1 MSDELPRQREARRGF
16 SVCYRGKTLLSVV
29 DPINQAERIAGSIE
43 KLSRTL
49 YFCPSPLYGYGL
61 TRLLSGI
68 SPDSAVLCVE
78 TDERLMA
85 LSLEA
90 MEGLLRENPQLRLV
104 RTADPAGLCACV
116 REFWGSRR
124 FRRVVTA
131 RLSGGWQLDGERYQA
146 LADALSRDIA
156 SDWSNA
162 MTLLKLGRRYIRNA
176 IRNLSL
182 IPRVPDIS
190 RVDFGGAPILVPG
203 AGPSLDGILEG
214 LSAAFGDLSNPAER
228 PFRIICV
235 DTALRALRERN
246 IKPDL
251 TVALESQHWNLRDF
265 IGLGDWTIPLAMD
278 LSALPAT
285 AAVPGAEPFLFFT
298 PWAPLSL
305 FDRLEQAKFLP
316 KTLAPLGSVG
326 LTAVALALRLGSGP
340 VVTGGIDFSFT
351 PDGFHARATPGG
363 LESLHRNTRFQS
375 LINAGQTFR
384 RGSVSTRS
392 KTGVPVRT
400 DPAMKGYRDLFERE
414 FAGENSGAGGPRLLS
429 ITGSGL
435 PLGIPAV
442 EGEEAWAILAGG
454 PGEDGPSGNGPETRW
469 SVPAGDRAQLRGAV
483 ELFVREERETL
494 ITLRGILKGEIA
506 PGQGEL
512 EKLLDTADYL
522 WAHFPDCAGAGGRR
536 PPGTDTSFLKRV
548 RVELDPCIALYDL
561 VLAELAEPAPGGT
574 HLS

>member
-1 MSDELPRQREARRGF
+1 MSDELPRQCKARRGF
-16 SVCYRGKTLLSVV
+16 SVSYRGKTLLSVV
-29 DPINQAERIAGSIE
+29 DPISQAERIAGGIE

-49 YFCPSPLYGYGL
+49 YLCPSPLYGYGL
-61 TRLLSGI
+61 IRLLSGM

-104 RTADPAGLCACV
+104 RTRDPAGLCAYV
-116 REFWGSRR
+116 REVWGSRR

-131 RLSGGWQLDGERYQA
+131 RLSGGWRLDGPGYEA
-146 LADALSRDIA
+146 LAEALSRDIA

-162 MTLLKLGRRYIRNA
+162 MTLVKLGRRYIQNA
-176 IRNLSL
+176 LRNLSL

-203 AGPSLDGILEG
+203 AGPSLDGLLEG
-214 LSAAFGDLSNPAER
+214 LAAAFGDLSNPAER

-285 AAVPGAEPFLFFT
+285 ATVPGAEPCLFFT

-305 FDRLEQAKFLP
+305 FDRLEQAKLLP
-316 KTLAPLGSVG
+316 EIVPPLGSVG

-340 VVTGGIDFSFT
+340 VITGGIDFSFT
-351 PDGFHARATPGG
+351 PDSFHARATPGG
-363 LESLHRNTRFQS
+363 LESLRRNTRFRS

-384 RGSVSTRS
+384 RGSVSARS
-392 KTGVPVRT
+392 KTGAPVRT
-400 DPAMKGYRDLFERE
+400 DPAMRGYRDLFERE
-414 FAGENSGAGGPRLLS
+414 FAGENRGAGEPRLLS
-429 ITGSGL
+429 VTGSGL

-442 EGEEAWAILAGG
+442 EGEAAFAILARGS
-454 PGEDGPSGNGPETRW
+454 GEDNPPGNGPGPRRGI
-469 SVPAGDRAQLRGAV
+469 PAGDRARLQGAV
-483 ELFVREERETL
+483 EVFVRRERETL
-494 ITLRGILKGEIA
+494 ITLRGILRGEIA
-506 PGQGEL
+506 VEPGEL

-536 PPGTDTSFLKRV
+536 PPGTDISFLKRV
-548 RVELDPCIALYDL
+548 RVEIDPCVALYGM
-561 VLAELAEPAPGGT
+561 VLAELASGGPKPGNG
-574 HLS
+574 